1 MAKSFASDL
10 LRGPAGPTLEEARA
24 AMLASGDAPVGELE
38 ARRRKA
44 ERKAQ
49 KGSRGQGGSAAAPA
63 PVAMPD
69 LEAEITK
76 NLGDVPA
83 VLPEA
88 TVHYSDA
95 DLENMRHHLV
105 RIYGQKRAV
114 TKEMALNARLTEEQW
129 EALSVHLGGE
139 KPEPVAV
146 AVTPEVPVAAPVA
159 VVQPAREP
167 QQEKTLRVDD
177 KDFTAEIKKENNVWV
192 GEIIFKNGAGT
203 ERFTAATKD
212 EIMVKLLAAKGHA
225 TVKVRQV
232 VRDSKL
238 GRKANTWA
246 DMHTFAANY
255 AGMQPEEY
263 QALVQPAKDAL
274 VRACSLQQALEFK
287 DLHPEFYR
295 TAKNGQ
301 DLLDYL
307 GEKEWPPTVHNY
319 ELAYADLSDVLEVRP
334 TEKEVVKEIVVTPAP
349 KIEDSIAV
357 AEPVVAA
364 PAAVVAPAPAVA
376 PRKRGTSGLTPRQSS
391 SEDSELDTV
400 TKKPQEPSD
409 QDLKKMPFKELQRI
423 ARQSF
428 NTKHPSLR

>member
-49 KGSRGQGGSAAAPA
+49 KGSRGQGGSAAAP
-63 PVAMPD
+63 VAMPD

-76 NLGDVPA
+76 NLEDVPV

-88 TVHYSDA
+88 VVRYSDA

-146 AVTPEVPVAAPVA
+146 VPEVPVAAPVA
-159 VVQPAREP
+159 QPVAVAQPAREP
-167 QQEKTLRVDD
+167 QEKTLRVDD

-349 KIEDSIAV
+349 KIEDSIPV

>member
-49 KGSRGQGGSAAAPA
+49 KGSRGQGGSAATVA

-76 NLGDVPA
+76 NLEDVPA

-88 TVHYSDA
+88 RVRYSDT

-146 AVTPEVPVAAPVA
+146 AEVVPVVAAPVA

-167 QQEKTLRVDD
+167 QEKTLRVDD

-357 AEPVVAA
+357 AEIA
-364 PAAVVAPAPAVA
+364 AAVPTVAPVSAPAVA

>member
-44 ERKAQ
+44 ERKA
-49 KGSRGQGGSAAAPA
+49 KGSRGQGGSAAA

-76 NLGDVPA
+76 NLEDVPA

-88 TVHYSDA
+88 SVRYSDA

-146 AVTPEVPVAAPVA
+146 VPEVPVAAPVA

-357 AEPVVAA
+357 AEIA
-364 PAAVVAPAPAVA
+364 AAVPTVAPVSAPAVA

-400 TKKPQEPSD
+400 QKKPQEPSVTNF
-409 QDLKKMPFKELQRI
+409 KKLPFEEHQRI
-423 ARQSF
+423 ARASF
-428 NTKHPSLR
+428 NRNRSS